1 MALYNPDSNLIEIFH
16 IFILKETLFLHGYFY
31 MLGDYSI
38 VIIDK
43 FFILGMGNIK
53 DFNKFSS

>member
-16 IFILKETLFLHGYFY
+16 IFILKETLFLHDYFY
-31 MLGDYSI
+31 ILGEYST

-43 FFILGMGNIK
+43 FFILGMSNMK
-53 DFNKFSS
+53 DFNKLSS